1 MVRKIVRNLFHRM
14 RLVQNRNNLLRV
26 ESSNMSR
33 LSLERLTDEES
44 KAVACRWKGISEL
57 NISDKYYRMFKS
69 LEHFDAD
76 FVSDDLFMPFI
87 LRRLNEKSAAE
98 AFVHKGLYDIL
109 FRDLMA
115 RPKTI
120 VNNINGT
127 YYDSEVNP
135 ISFKEALAKLD
146 DEKSFVIKPTLG
158 SCMGHGVIKVES
170 SKYNNESL
178 LNQYANNFIVQ
189 RVVTQSSFTAQFNPP
204 SLNTFR
210 ISTLNINGKVS
221 VCSILFKCGQTNAIV
236 DNGGAGGLMVGVD
249 EKGRF
254 RNYGY
259 NNHYEKFYKTK
270 DGVEFSGKIVGS
282 MDKVLE
288 QVCRL
293 HQQCLPSMGFAGWDI
308 ALGEFEE
315 PIMIE
320 VNLVWP
326 GIQFEQLGVGKPIF
340 GDRTDEVIDYVKKMA
355 YSNRL

>member
-1 MVRKIVRNLFHRM
+1 MVREIVRNLFHRM
-14 RLVQNRNNLLRV
+14 RLIQNRNNLLRV

-57 NISDKYYRMFKS
+57 KISDKYYRMFKT

-109 FRDLMA
+109 FGNLIS
-115 RPKTI
+115 RPRTI

-127 YYDSEVNP
+127 YYDSNFKPIPFGEV
-135 ISFKEALAKLD
+135 LTKLQG
-146 DEKSFVIKPTLG
+146 EKSFVIKPTVG
-158 SCMGHGVIKVES
+158 SCMGKGVMKIDISRINIET
-170 SKYNNESL
+170 L
-178 LNQYANNFIVQ
+178 LGQYANNFIVQ
-189 RVVTQSSFTAQFNPP
+189 SVVNQSAFTAQFNVP
-204 SLNTFR
+204 SLNSFR

-221 VCSILFKCGQTNAIV
+221 VCSILFKCGQTSAIV

-254 RNYGY
+254 REYGY
-259 NNHYEKFYKTK
+259 NNHYEKYYKTK
-270 DGVEFSGKIVGS
+270 DGVKFAGKTVCS

-288 QVCRL
+288 KVCRL
-293 HQQCLPSMGFAGWDI
+293 HQRCLPSMGFAGWDI
-308 ALGEFEE
+308 ALGEDDE

-340 GDRTDEVIDYVKKMA
+340 GDRTDEVIDYVMKMSS
-355 YSNRL
+355 SNRL